1 MLKVAGARNVC
12 TKKYMTCNQTQE
24 NLLLYYILKSSMEN
38 VLVFAKYLEK
48 VEFSLK

>member
-1 MLKVAGARNVC
+1 MLKVARARNVC